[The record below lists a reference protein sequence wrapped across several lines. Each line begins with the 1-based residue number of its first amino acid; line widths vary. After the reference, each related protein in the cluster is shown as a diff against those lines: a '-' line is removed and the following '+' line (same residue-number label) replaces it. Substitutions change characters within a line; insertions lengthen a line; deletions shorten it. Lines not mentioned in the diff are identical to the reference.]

1 MDKKAII
8 GLLLIFAVFI
18 GYSFY
23 TSHTAKKAREEQIA
37 QQMKEE
43 AQKKANDK
51 KTAQL
56 ADTLAKDT
64 SALAVDTPKVAA
76 PTPEATATAKKK
88 SSPIF
93 SYTARGRNAVMVEK
107 PVLAMAKLSRLAM
120 NVHRIAEAR
129 AMTAL

>member
-1 MDKKAII
+1 MDKKTII

-64 SALAVDTPKVAA
+64 SALAVDTPNDLERVRAIISRKLERGEV
-76 PTPEATATAKKK
+76 
-88 SSPIF
+88 SS
-93 SYTARGRNAVMVEK
+93 K
-107 PVLAMAKLSRLAM
+107 
-120 NVHRIAEAR
+120 
-129 AMTAL
+129 